1 MALLGTARMALGMR
15 LRPKMAAEVRSE
27 ALLGQADSV
36 WKMLDDL
43 AESDPEA
50 YKRFIDK
57 TFKEGSNM
65 FRPPEPC
72 FLHQYCFG
80 KWRDCEVV

>member
-1 MALLGTARMALGMR
+1 MR
-15 LRPKMAAEVRSE
+15 GHRADGPGDKVKTKMAAEVGSE
-27 ALLGQADSV
+27 TLLGQADSV

-57 TFKEGSNM
+57 TLKEGSNM
-65 FRPPEPC
+65 FKPPEPC
-72 FLHQYCFG
+72 FCISTVLVS
-80 KWRDCEVV
+80 EV